1 MVLIKFCNRVGTR
14 GQNYRLIE
22 FYGYGKYFLRQESY
36 ARTVKIIP
44 HAWRLF
50 HYQIWHAICDSYCMN
65 NLSVGKSYI
74 SDHGNDFRERMMLQ
88 ISMIEAYR
96 VQQWETNSRAL
107 TPDEAAEEWIALFA
121 AGFNHHVAR
130 K

>member
-1 MVLIKFCNRVGTR
+1 
-14 GQNYRLIE
+14 
-22 FYGYGKYFLRQESY
+22 
-36 ARTVKIIP
+36 
-44 HAWRLF
+44 
-50 HYQIWHAICDSYCMN
+50 
-65 NLSVGKSYI
+65 
-74 SDHGNDFRERMMLQ
+74 MMLQ